1 MHKWK
6 TTQPYKE
13 KLKPTD
19 TSNMN
24 GSQKSLP
31 WGKPDTKGYGLHK
44 SIYWGSRKGE
54 SSDVK

>member
-19 TSNMN
+19 TSYMN

-31 WGKPDTKGYGLHK
+31 EGNRTQKAMDYTSPFTEVLEKGKA
-44 SIYWGSRKGE
+44 
-54 SSDVK
+54 VM